1 MIKSYLSNLTQN
13 GFEIK
18 IYVQPGAKKTQ
29 ITGEFNGRLKIRL
42 NAPPVDGKANDALID
57 FMSELFS
64 ISKSNIK
71 IMRGLKSR
79 EKDILVTGTRW
90 NPNWLD

>member
-1 MIKSYLSNLTQN
+1 MTKTYLNNVTPN
-13 GFEIK
+13 GFEIR

-42 NAPPVDGKANDALID
+42 NAPPIDGKANDALID
-57 FMSELFS
+57 FISETFG

-71 IMRGLKSR
+71 IVRGLKSR
-79 EKDILVTGTRW
+79 EKDIFITGTSW